1 MNTVID
7 VRGLDKRFGEIHA
20 VDDVAFSV
28 QAGEIFGLIGHNG
41 AGKSTLIRMLLGL
54 LAPDAGEIRI
64 DGAPLT
70 GPGARERRRHIAYLP
85 ENVVFYDNL
94 TGLETLRFFAEL
106 KGADAAQCRPLLHQ
120 VGLDGAATRPVRGY
134 SKGMRQRLAL
144 AQALLGTPRLLFL
157 DEPTTGLDP
166 SGIHAFYDLLAEL
179 KERGVTMILSSHNL
193 AEIQERVDRLALMR
207 LGRLQA
213 VGTVRAL
220 REKLDLP
227 VRIRFSL
234 RPGAETRLRAAFD
247 SLPDCTLHHQGA
259 ESYLH
264 CAPALKIP
272 ALARLTALT
281 GDIDDLSVH
290 EPSLEDVFLG
300 YAEER
305 S

>member
-1 MNTVID
+1 MNNIID
-7 VRGLDKRFGEIHA
+7 VRGLGKRFGEIHA
-20 VDDVAFSV
+20 VDDVTFSV
-28 QAGEIFGLIGHNG
+28 AAGEIFGLIGHNG

-54 LAPDAGEIRI
+54 LPPDTGEIRI
-64 DGAPLT
+64 DGALLA
-70 GPGARERRRHIAYLP
+70 GPDARERRRHIAYLP
-85 ENVVFYDNL
+85 ESVVFYDNL

-106 KGADAAQCRPLLHQ
+106 KGVDAAQCRPLLHK

-144 AQALLGTPRLLFL
+144 AQALLGAPRLLYL

-166 SGIHAFYDLLAEL
+166 SGIREFYNLLAEL
-179 KERGVTMILSSHNL
+179 KGRGVTMILSSHNL

-207 LGRLQA
+207 LGRLRA

-220 REKLDLP
+220 REELHLP

-234 RPGAETRLRAAFD
+234 RPGAEARVRATLDA
-247 SLPDCTLHHQGA
+247 LPGCTLHRQGA

-264 CAPALKIP
+264 CAPAQKMP
-272 ALARLTALT
+272 VLARLTALT

-300 YAEER
+300 YAEEQ